1 VLGAEW
7 WIVKQGLHFISGLP
21 RSGSTLLAALLRQN
35 PRFHARMSGPV
46 AGWFATML
54 GEMSAR
60 NEYEVFV
67 SDVQRKAVLR
77 GLFESYYRNIEPAE
91 VIFDTNRLWCSKL
104 PALSE
109 LYPDAKVICCVRH
122 VGWIM
127 DSIERL
133 VRRNNFKLSRMF
145 NFDSFGTV
153 YSRIGSLAEPA
164 GIVGFSLNA
173 VKEAYYG
180 EHADRLLVI
189 GYESLTRSPAKVL
202 EAIYDFIGERH
213 FVHDFDNLRYEEAD
227 FDARL
232 GTPGLHSV
240 AAKVAYIERQPILP
254 PDLFARFVNDAF
266 WTDPRLNVRNVK
278 VV

>member
-1 VLGAEW
+1 M
-7 WIVKQGLHFISGLP
+7 VKHGLHFISGLP

-67 SDVQRKAVLR
+67 SDDQRKAVLR
-77 GLFESYYRNIEPAE
+77 GLFESYYRDVETSE

-104 PALSE
+104 PALGE
-109 LYPDAKVICCVRH
+109 LFPDAKVICCVRH

-145 NFDSFGTV
+145 NFDTFGTV

-180 EHADRLLVI
+180 EHADRLLIVS
-189 GYESLTRSPAKVL
+189 YESLTQSPATVL
-202 EAIYDFIGERH
+202 EAIYDFIGERQ
-213 FVHDFDNLRYEEAD
+213 FAHDFGNVQYAEAE

-232 GTPGLHSV
+232 GMPGLHSV
-240 AAKVAYIERQPILP
+240 APKVSYVERQPILP

-266 WTDPRLNVRNVK
+266 WTDPRLNVRKVK